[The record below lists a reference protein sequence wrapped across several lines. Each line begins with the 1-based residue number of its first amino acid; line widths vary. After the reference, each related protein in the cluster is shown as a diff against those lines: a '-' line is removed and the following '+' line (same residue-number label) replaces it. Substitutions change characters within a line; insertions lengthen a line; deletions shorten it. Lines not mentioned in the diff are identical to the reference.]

1 MSSIF
6 LISPFCTIFLRMTL
20 EQKRKPNES
29 HVESG
34 DEALA
39 KDLIKQLLR
48 PHKTIRDSVHKDIYV
63 THLETLIL
71 DTLDFQ
77 RLRRLKQLGL
87 TNLIYPS
94 ANHTRLEHSL
104 GTLYMSELMIEK
116 INKNPFSEFRIGRVD
131 RFIIRL
137 CALLHDL
144 ANIPYGHTL
153 EDEGGLF
160 GPQWSEERIERF
172 LGDKSTIG
180 KVILNFE
187 TLNALTML
195 KHNRLTPRK
204 VLEEVRE
211 TLRCIELKKPQEL
224 TRPYIA
230 DIVGNTLCADLL
242 DYTKRDPYF
251 TGISGSYD
259 DRVLSYLY
267 ITRFNGKYRLVLRL
281 IKPSTEEIRR
291 DVLSELM
298 DLLRLRYSLA
308 EKVYYHRTKIIA
320 SAMLISAVNSMVQEG
335 KLSEK
340 SLFDMDD
347 SVLLNYLNV
356 NGTQIAKHLVNH
368 LLERKLYKIAYDLS
382 YSGEGIAQ
390 TERKK
395 KDEIIANLTVPESR
409 YEAERTL
416 EMMSSSSTVVQK
428 NPGSIVIYC
437 PSKKM
442 GVKEIETLVDDGK
455 RIAQLKEVK
464 DPRIE
469 GEIETSITAK
479 HEELWKMYVIVD
491 PEISDIER
499 SYVNGDC
506 QQLFG
511 LPSASEK
518 YRAASHT
525 HYVDRYVDRWHLENP
540 KSPQILA
547 TEVKAIKA
555 KLPTRGD
562 SPDKILSYPQFCGQI
577 ADIRAPKKA

>member
-1 MSSIF
+1 MN
-6 LISPFCTIFLRMTL
+6 L
-20 EQKRKPNES
+20 EKRRKLEETDPENSDKE
-29 HVESG
+29 
-34 DEALA
+34 LFR
-39 KDLIKQLLR
+39 DLIRQLLR

-87 TNLIYPS
+87 TNLVFPS

-104 GTLYMSELMIEK
+104 GTLYMSDTMIEK
-116 INKNPFSEFRIGRVD
+116 INKNPYARFKIGHVD

-144 ANIPYGHTL
+144 GNIPYGHTL

-160 GPQWSEERIERF
+160 GPQWSDERLKRF
-172 LGDKSTIG
+172 LGDESKIG
-180 KVILNFE
+180 KVILDFE
-187 TLNALTML
+187 TLQALAIL
-195 KHNRLTPRK
+195 KCDRLAPGN
-204 VLEEVRE
+204 VLKEVRQ
-211 TLRCIELKKPQEL
+211 TLKFIELKKPQDLE
-224 TRPYIA
+224 RPYIA

-242 DYTKRDPYF
+242 DYTRRDPYF

-267 ITRFNGKYRLVLRL
+267 ITKVNGKKRLVLRL
-281 IKPSTEEIRR
+281 TKPSTEEIRH
-291 DVLSELM
+291 DVLSEFM

-308 EKVYYHRTKIIA
+308 EKVYYHHTKIIA
-320 SAMLISAVNSMVQEG
+320 SAMLISAVNSMVQENR
-335 KLSEK
+335 LSEE

-347 SVLLNYLNV
+347 SLLLNHLSV
-356 NGTQIAKHLVNH
+356 NGTQIAKHLADH

-390 TERKK
+390 TETQK
-395 KDEIIANLTVPESR
+395 KDKIIADLKDPESR
-409 YEAERTL
+409 YKMERTL
-416 EMMSSSSTVVQK
+416 EMMNSNSATVQS

-437 PSKKM
+437 PEKKM
-442 GVKEIETLVDDGK
+442 GLKEIETLVDYGK
-455 RIAQLKEVK
+455 KISPLKNIE

-469 GEIETSITAK
+469 GEIETSISAK
-479 HEELWKMYVIVD
+479 HRELWRMYVIVD
-491 PEISDIER
+491 PDIPDIER
-499 SYVNGDC
+499 SYINGDC
-506 QQLFG
+506 QQLLG

-525 HYVDRYVDRWHLENP
+525 HYVDRYVDKWHSENP
-540 KSPQILA
+540 KSTPLLA
-547 TEVKAIKA
+547 TEVKEIKA
-555 KLPTRGD
+555 ELTTRGD
-562 SPDKILSYPQFCGQI
+562 SPDKILSFSQFCGQI